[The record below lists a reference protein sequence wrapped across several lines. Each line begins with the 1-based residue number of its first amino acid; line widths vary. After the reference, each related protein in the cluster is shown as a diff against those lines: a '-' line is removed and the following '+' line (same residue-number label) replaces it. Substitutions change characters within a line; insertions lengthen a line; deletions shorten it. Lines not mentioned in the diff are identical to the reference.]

1 MDRTD
6 FELLQSFVAQG
17 DETAFSAIVCRH
29 GSMVR
34 GVCARVLGDPAAA
47 DDACQATF
55 VMLAVQAPKLSRR
68 RWRSATL
75 GGWLYR
81 VALNK
86 SIESHRSDR
95 SRRRTEQ
102 AFAANRLALA
112 REQAAQ
118 AELLAALDQELAALP
133 DRFQAPLVLCH
144 LEGKTQHEAA
154 ELLGLSYATVRRRI
168 EQGRAL
174 LQSRLAR
181 RGFVLAAAA
190 FAASVEKTASAAPIA
205 TLPGASELLK
215 AAAAKRL
222 ASAAPNG
229 IARLWA
235 AGKLKMAAAAVVGV
249 GVAAGSH
256 FAFRQPPLRQA
267 PAGET
272 VIARRDSS
280 QTPRRS
286 IAQPMFDEQVHQVH
300 ENQVDDPKAGPA
312 ERPANAAGAFA
323 GRGDRPRTVSQS
335 AGSFQAGELPA
346 SEPMAQ
352 GSERATHADSAHN
365 QPPAPPHASKDSS
378 TAAEPKVDGVKSN
391 EPVAVV
397 RPATPLVDARP
408 FLGTSRT
415 DRNANLSLH
424 RSPLQSVKRPTRRE
438 YAAARR
444 QAIVEARERK
454 AAAARRGAAQPSDED
469 QPQLKPRPSPTGVV
483 TLFRLDWRE
492 GLEQPPASAAR
503 KDHGDQA
510 K

>member
-6 FELLQSFVAQG
+6 FELLQSFVVNG
-17 DETAFSAIVCRH
+17 DEVAFTAIMCRH
-29 GSMVR
+29 GAMVR
-34 GVCARVLGDPAAA
+34 GVCERVLGDPASA

-55 VMLAVQAPKLSRR
+55 VMLAVQAPKLNRR

-86 SIESHRSDR
+86 AIESHRHDR

-102 AFAANRLALA
+102 AFAANRQALA

-118 AELLAALDQELAALP
+118 AEVLAALDQELASLP
-133 DRFQAPLVLCH
+133 DRFQSPLVLCH

-190 FAASVEKTASAAPIA
+190 FAAFVEKTASAAPIQ
-205 TLPGASELLK
+205 TLPPASELLK

-235 AGKLKMAAAAVVGV
+235 AGKLKIAAAALVGV
-249 GVAAGSH
+249 GAASGAH
-256 FAFRQPPLRQA
+256 IAFRQPP
-267 PAGET
+267 
-272 VIARRDSS
+272 
-280 QTPRRS
+280 
-286 IAQPMFDEQVHQVH
+286 
-300 ENQVDDPKAGPA
+300 AGPE
-312 ERPANAAGAFA
+312 ERPANVASAFA
-323 GRGDRPRTVSQS
+323 GRGDLPRPASQT
-335 AGSFQAGELPA
+335 AGSTQAGEPA
-346 SEPMAQ
+346 SPPQHAADSELRSAARDGQTQGNEAQPAQ
-352 GSERATHADSAHN
+352 GPAPREPAPQSSERETLADSARN
-365 QPPAPPHASKDSS
+365 QPQAPLDASKDQPN
-378 TAAEPKVDGVKSN
+378 AAEPKTDDVQAN
-391 EPVAVV
+391 EPVAAGQ
-397 RPATPLVDARP
+397 RPEPLLDARP

-415 DRNANLSLH
+415 DREANLALN
-424 RSPLQSVKRPTRRE
+424 RSPLQSVERPTRRQ
-438 YAAARR
+438 YVAARR
-444 QAIVEARERK
+444 QVIVEARERK
-454 AAAARRGAAQPSDED
+454 AAAASRGAAPGNDD
-469 QPQLKPRPSPTGVV
+469 KPQVEPTPSPFGVV
-483 TLFRLDWRE
+483 TLFRSDWRE
-492 GLEQPPASAAR
+492 TLKEARTTSAQQDGGG
-503 KDHGDQA
+503 KA